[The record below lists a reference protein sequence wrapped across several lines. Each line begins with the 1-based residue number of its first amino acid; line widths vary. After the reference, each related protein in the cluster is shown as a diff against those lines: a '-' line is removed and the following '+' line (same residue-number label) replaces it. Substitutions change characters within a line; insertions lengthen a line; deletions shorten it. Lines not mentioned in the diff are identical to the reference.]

1 LSFPVLLAMLRRL
14 LRKSR
19 TMSLNDIRVVLVS
32 PIYGG
37 NVGSVCRAMKNMGLR
52 RLAIAAP
59 RGLLDELEAR
69 KMALHAVE
77 IFDNRQE
84 YPMLAEAVADCGL
97 VAGATARLGLYRA
110 HSKSPREWA
119 PHLIQAAKTTQVALV
134 FGTETDG
141 LSNDDLACCTQIIR
155 IPSSPEYPS
164 LNLAQ
169 AVLICC
175 YELFLASGTFEIP
188 GELSPEASGAMR
200 EKMFELWREALLSVG
215 FMQGDK
221 ADHMMMGIRRILS
234 RGTLTEKDIRIL
246 IGMARQV
253 RWAGRQI
260 QLLPNQ
266 P

>member
-1 LSFPVLLAMLRRL
+1 
-14 LRKSR
+14 
-19 TMSLNDIRVVLVS
+19 
-32 PIYGG
+32 
-37 NVGSVCRAMKNMGLR
+37 
-52 RLAIAAP
+52 
-59 RGLLDELEAR
+59 
-69 KMALHAVE
+69 
-77 IFDNRQE
+77 
-84 YPMLAEAVADCGL
+84 VADCGL

-119 PHLIQAAKTTQVALV
+119 PHLIQAAKTAQVALV

-215 FMQGDK
+215 FMKGDK
-221 ADHMMMGIRRILS
+221 ADHMMMGIRRIFS

-260 QLLPNQ
+260 QLPPSQ